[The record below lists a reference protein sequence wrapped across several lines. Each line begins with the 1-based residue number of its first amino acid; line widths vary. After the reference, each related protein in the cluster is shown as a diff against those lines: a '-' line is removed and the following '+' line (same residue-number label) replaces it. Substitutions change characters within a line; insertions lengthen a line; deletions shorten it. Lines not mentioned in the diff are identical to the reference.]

1 MAIPCALISGP
12 LAFFFSIVS
21 QFFAGWS
28 VAGFFL
34 TYFISGQI
42 IFIVLLAFCYVAE
55 GLRRRRHRGQIRP
68 VFQDRPI

>member
-12 LAFFFSIVS
+12 LAFILSILS

-34 TYFISGQI
+34 TYFISGQA
-42 IFIVLLAFCYVAE
+42 IFIVLLVYCHAAE
-55 GLRRRRHRGQIRP
+55 KHRRRRHRGQMRG
-68 VFQDRPI
+68 VLLDRPI

>member
-1 MAIPCALISGP
+1 MAISCALISGP
-12 LAFFFSIVS
+12 LAFVLSIIS

-42 IFIVLLAFCYVAE
+42 IFIILLVYCHAAE
-55 GLRRRRHRGQIRP
+55 KRRRRRHRGRMRHILLDQ
-68 VFQDRPI
+68 PI